1 MKTRVGVIVGGVLAL
16 AGAIGAGG
24 CGHSG
29 SADAEVPGLT
39 GADRQAESAA
49 MAELQKHWVK
59 AADGWTTSVVAGS
72 PYAPDRFLRQC
83 RALAIKEMEPQ
94 DLTESDKLNGFEW
107 VGRANLKPTSCRE
120 AGGLGGMVLDGMSN
134 TSRQRGRWSQWWIS
148 RRANALRKPKRGVA
162 ISVGWFVS
170 ARNTAGAAGICE
182 RRSAVGKS
190 QKNRALR
197 KITPGVLSLALGLL
211 AARRFA

>member
-134 TSRQRGRWSQWWIS
+134 TVVSRQRGRWSQW
-148 RRANALRKPKRGVA
+148 VD
-162 ISVGWFVS
+162 F
-170 ARNTAGAAGICE
+170 
-182 RRSAVGKS
+182 
-190 QKNRALR
+190 
-197 KITPGVLSLALGLL
+197 TPGPM
-211 AARRFA
+211 RFAKQKGVWQFEWDGSYLRGTLPGPQDFASAGVQ

>member
-134 TSRQRGRWSQWWIS
+134 TVVSRQRGRWSQWVDFTPGPMRFAKQKGVWQFAWDGS
-148 RRANALRKPKRGVA
+148 YLRGTLPGPQDFANAGV
-162 ISVGWFVS
+162 
-170 ARNTAGAAGICE
+170 
-182 RRSAVGKS
+182 
-190 QKNRALR
+190 Q
-197 KITPGVLSLALGLL
+197 
-211 AARRFA
+211 